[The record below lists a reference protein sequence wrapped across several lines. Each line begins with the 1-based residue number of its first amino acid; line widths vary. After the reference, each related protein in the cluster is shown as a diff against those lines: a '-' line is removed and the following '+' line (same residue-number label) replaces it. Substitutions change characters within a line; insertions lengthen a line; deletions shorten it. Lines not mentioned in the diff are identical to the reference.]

1 MQDRAFCGIVIGGG
15 YCARVYF
22 SYRRMARR
30 KERIRKEKLA
40 ATLFP
45 LARHVALHFI
55 DEYETNLVDI
65 SDPHLLGLL
74 KKYGSDKSLKIA
86 AKYANEDIWD
96 FISHINH
103 DVDAN
108 RITVKISDL
117 LVDDDFANQVV
128 ELVKKC
134 QYLHIK

>member
-1 MQDRAFCGIVIGGG
+1 MYGFMLGLQALRE
-15 YCARVYF
+15 
-22 SYRRMARR
+22 R

-45 LARHVALHFI
+45 LARRVALHFI
-55 DEYETNLVDI
+55 DEYETNLVGI

-74 KKYGSDKSLKIA
+74 KKYGSDKSLKIT
-86 AKYANEDIWD
+86 AKYATEDLWD

-128 ELVKKC
+128 ELVRKC

>member
-1 MQDRAFCGIVIGGG
+1 MLGLQALRE
-15 YCARVYF
+15 
-22 SYRRMARR
+22 R
-30 KERIRKEKLA
+30 KEKIRKEKLA

-45 LARHVALHFI
+45 LARRVALHFI
-55 DEYETNLVDI
+55 DEYETNLVGI

-86 AKYANEDIWD
+86 AKYANEDLWD
-96 FISHINH
+96 FISPINQ

-128 ELVKKC
+128 ELVKLVRKC
-134 QYLHIK
+134 QYLHIR

>member
-1 MQDRAFCGIVIGGG
+1 MYGFMLGLQAIRE
-15 YCARVYF
+15 
-22 SYRRMARR
+22 R

-45 LARHVALHFI
+45 LARRVALHFI
-55 DEYETNLVDI
+55 DEYETNLVGI

-86 AKYANEDIWD
+86 AKYASEDLWD

-103 DVDAN
+103 DVDAK
-108 RITVKISDL
+108 RITINISDL
-117 LVDDDFANQVV
+117 IVDDDFANQVIS
-128 ELVKKC
+128 LVKEN
-134 QYLHIK
+134 QDMHIE